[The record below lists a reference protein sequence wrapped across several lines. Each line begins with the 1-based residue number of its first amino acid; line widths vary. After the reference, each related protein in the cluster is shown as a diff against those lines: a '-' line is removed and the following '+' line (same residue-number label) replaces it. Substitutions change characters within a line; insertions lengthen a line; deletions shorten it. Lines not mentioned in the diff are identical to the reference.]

1 MSENTTSPNNLKSAV
16 SRLTEMLSALRYP
29 QYRRFWSGHMAS
41 IVGLQ
46 MYWVAQGWLI
56 YDITGEPLALG
67 YVGIASSAPSIL
79 LSLVGG
85 VLADKVDQRRLIV
98 SAELAASVFLAL
110 LATLVV
116 LDRVEVWHILAIA
129 FANGAIRA
137 FNQPAR
143 QSLFPYLIDRK
154 DMMNAVAVNN
164 LAWEGTRPIAPALGG
179 VVIALAGAG
188 AAIYVAAAGGVVFAL
203 ATLSLK
209 VPPIPR
215 AEGRS
220 MWQDMGEGL
229 HFVRENGIF
238 AFLIGMSFFNSF
250 FGMAYVQLVPI
261 FAEDILDVGAAGL
274 GLLVSASGA
283 GSLIGTLT
291 AASLN
296 KFRHKGWLLIVGPV
310 LFGGFLT
317 LFAVSDFFALSLIAI
332 AGAGLSN
339 QLFMIT
345 SQTTLQMLVPDV
357 LRGRV
362 MGLYGLT
369 WTLQPMGSMQAG
381 AIATVLGAPA
391 AVAIGG
397 LAVAAYALAIAS
409 PNRRI
414 RRLGE
419 AAQEPAASGIG

>member
-1 MSENTTSPNNLKSAV
+1 
-16 SRLTEMLSALRYP
+16 
-29 QYRRFWSGHMAS
+29 
-41 IVGLQ
+41 

-85 VLADKVDQRRLIV
+85 VLADKLDQKRLIV

-188 AAIYVAAAGGVVFAL
+188 TAIYFAAAGGVIFAL
-203 ATLSLK
+203 ATMSLK

-215 AEGRS
+215 AAGHN

-229 HFVRENGIF
+229 RFVRENGMF

-274 GLLVSASGA
+274 GLLISASGA

-291 AASLN
+291 AASLS
-296 KFRHKGWLLIVGPV
+296 KFRHRGWLLIGGPV
-310 LFGGFLT
+310 FFGGFLT
-317 LFAVSDFFALSLIAI
+317 LFAVSNFFPLSLIAI

-345 SQTTLQMLVPDV
+345 TQTTLQMLVPDV

-369 WTLQPMGSMQAG
+369 WTIQPMGSMQAG

-414 RRLGE
+414 RRLGD
-419 AAQEPAASGIG
+419 ATQEPAASGVG